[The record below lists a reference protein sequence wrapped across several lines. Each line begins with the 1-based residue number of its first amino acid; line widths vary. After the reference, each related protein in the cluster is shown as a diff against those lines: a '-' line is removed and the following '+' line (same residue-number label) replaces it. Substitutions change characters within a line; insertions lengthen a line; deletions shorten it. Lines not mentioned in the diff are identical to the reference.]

1 MRTFEIVFVLS
12 IKKYVISISRF
23 SSKGLRLV
31 SSLLSVSGLRC
42 AGGGWRGWAPT
53 IPGTQAINSSA
64 QTQSSSHLDP
74 ALDIYTDMQC
84 CRYLDSIVSIYSVDI
99 TWWLVLLDMS
109 GGLLLPESAVPS
121 WDPTLCYSAH
131 HGWMPVTSC
140 PPHHTLALIS
150 TLGSAT
156 GWVDNVYYNV

>member
-1 MRTFEIVFVLS
+1 M
-12 IKKYVISISRF
+12 
-23 SSKGLRLV
+23 

-53 IPGTQAINSSA
+53 IPSTQAINSSA

-84 CRYLDSIVSIYSVDI
+84 CRYLDSIVIYSVDI

-140 PPHHTLALIS
+140 LPHRTLALIS
-150 TLGSAT
+150 TLDCDLAPKHFEQHST
-156 GWVDNVYYNV
+156 INSPHCQEFMVLRIFSVL